1 MFFVCI
7 LQLQMLEGVP
17 PTTTCL
23 GLSRVAGEVQLSNA
37 DVLQDPF
44 PSGMMPTISMDMFNS
59 YVSLPEGK
67 NNNQS
72 WG

>member
-44 PSGMMPTISMDMFNS
+44 PSGMTTISTGPYSIAMLV
-59 YVSLPEGK
+59 YQRVRIV
-67 NNNQS
+67 
-72 WG
+72 